1 MVVVKLV
8 GSIVKFGVTRR
19 VSGEKEKTIVFAVH
33 GSVENIDFLMDKP
46 LSHPSNTAPSP
57 PPTTYTRP
65 L

>member
-46 LSHPSNTAPSP
+46 LSLSLEVLQESFGSKT
-57 PPTTYTRP
+57 
-65 L
+65 